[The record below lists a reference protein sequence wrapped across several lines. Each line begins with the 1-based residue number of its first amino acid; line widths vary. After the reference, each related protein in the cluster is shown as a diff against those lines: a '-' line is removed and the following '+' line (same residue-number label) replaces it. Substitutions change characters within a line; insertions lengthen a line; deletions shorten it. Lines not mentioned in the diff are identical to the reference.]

1 MLNTHA
7 LDVEIG
13 GKQVCRGLDLT
24 LARGEC
30 MAVLGGNGVGKTTL
44 LHTLAGL
51 REPHGGDVRLDDQP
65 LARLSRREVARR
77 LALLMQHDDDAFPA
91 TVRETV
97 LVGRHP
103 HIAFWRWE
111 SRGDVAIAEA
121 ALTDCALGGF
131 EDRAVDTL
139 SGGERRRLAIA
150 TVLAQ
155 QPSLYLLDEPTNELD
170 LHFQIDLLRHFRK
183 LADDEGKAVLLAM
196 HDVNLAARFADR
208 ALLLFG
214 HGETLC
220 GPAAETLTEENL
232 SRLYHVRVETGQIG
246 SRRFFMPAVGASFL
260 CD

>member
-1 MLNTHA
+1 MISTHA

-13 GKQVCRGLDLT
+13 GKQVCRGLDFA
-24 LARGEC
+24 LAGGEC

-51 REPHGGDVRLDDQP
+51 REPAGGEVHLDGRP
-65 LARLSRREVARR
+65 LARLPRRAIARR

-111 SRGDVAIAEA
+111 SREDISIAEA
-121 ALTDCALGGF
+121 ALADCALGGL
-131 EDRAVDTL
+131 EDRAVATL

-155 QPSLYLLDEPTNELD
+155 QPGLYLLDEPANELD
-170 LHFQIDLLRHFRK
+170 LHFQIDLLRHFRR
-183 LADDEGKAVLLAM
+183 LVDEAGKAVMLTM

-208 ALLLFG
+208 VLLLFG
-214 HGETLC
+214 GGESLC
-220 GPAAETLTEENL
+220 GPTANVLTSENL
-232 SRLYHVRVETGQIG
+232 SRLYHVAVEITQVNGRQL
-246 SRRFFMPAVGASFL
+246 FVPA
-260 CD
+260 

>member
-1 MLNTHA
+1 MLSTHV

-24 LARGEC
+24 LGCGEC

-51 REPHGGDVRLDDQP
+51 REPRGGDVRLDDQP

-103 HIAFWRWE
+103 HIAFWSWE
-111 SRGDVAIAEA
+111 SQRDMAIAEA
-121 ALTDCALGGF
+121 ALTDCALGGL
-131 EDRAVDTL
+131 EDRPVATL

-170 LHFQIDLLRHFRK
+170 LHFQIDLLRHFRA
-183 LADDEGKAVLLAM
+183 LADEKGNAVLLAM

-214 HGETLC
+214 NGKTLC
-220 GPAAETLTEENL
+220 GPAAEVLTEENL
-232 SRLYHVRVETGQIG
+232 SRLYHVPVE
-246 SRRFFMPAVGASFL
+246 RAWVGEQLLFVPGLKTANPH
-260 CD
+260 